1 MKGPNGGKP
10 LSRRFAPRMSELLA
24 FEAAARHGSFTRAAL
39 ELHLTQGAVSRSVDM
54 LEQRMRIRLFERVR
68 QRIFL
73 TDAGRSYLAEVS
85 EALRQI
91 DRASHRAMA
100 SPPGAEV
107 LNLAVLPTF
116 ATHWLIERI
125 PQFQKQCPNV
135 VVNLVSRIRP
145 FSLEAEGVD
154 AAIHHGAPS
163 WPGGTVQKLMDESMV
178 PTSSPSYRDG
188 KSLRRPADLAR
199 ATLIH
204 QSTRPGAW
212 AEWHRQA
219 GLSGRA
225 AYRGPTYD
233 QFGMA
238 AAAAAA
244 GIGVALLP
252 AFLVEMHIA
261 QGKLVRLFDPALLT
275 SSAYYIVLP
284 DTGAKPIAVRFADWL
299 SGMAHASAAR

>member
-1 MKGPNGGKP
+1 MASTRNGKP
-10 LSRRFAPRMSELLA
+10 LARRFAPRMSELIA

-54 LEQRMRIRLFERVR
+54 LEQRMRTRLFERVR
-68 QRIFL
+68 QRIVL
-73 TDAGRSYLAEVS
+73 TDAGKTYLVEVR

-91 DRASHRAMA
+91 DAASHRVMA
-100 SPPGAEV
+100 SQPGAEI

-116 ATHWLIERI
+116 ATHWLIERL
-125 PQFQKQCPNV
+125 PDFQKRYPHA
-135 VVNLVSRIRP
+135 VVNLASRIRP
-145 FSLEAEGVD
+145 FSLEDEGLD

-163 WPGGTVQKLMDESMV
+163 WPGGTVRRLMDELMV
-178 PTSSPSYRDG
+178 PTSSPAYRDS
-188 KSLRRPADLAR
+188 KSIRKPADLSR

-219 GLSGRA
+219 GVSARA

-238 AAAAAA
+238 AAAASA
-244 GIGVALLP
+244 GVGVALLP
-252 AFLVEMHIA
+252 AFLLEKQIS
-261 QGKLVRLFDPALLT
+261 QGNLVRLFDVTLLT

-284 DTGAKPIAVRFADWL
+284 DTGAKPVAVQFADWL
-299 SGMAHASAAR
+299 TSIAQ

>member
-1 MKGPNGGKP
+1 MKASTEGRKALPG
-10 LSRRFAPRMSELLA
+10 RFAPRMSELIA

-54 LEQRMRIRLFERVR
+54 LEQRMRVRLFERVR
-68 QRIFL
+68 QRIVL
-73 TDAGRSYLAEVS
+73 TDAGRSYLVEIR

-91 DRASHRAMA
+91 DAASHRVMA
-100 SPPGAEV
+100 AQPGAEI

-116 ATHWLIERI
+116 ATHWLIERL
-125 PQFQKQCPNV
+125 PRFLKQYPNCI
-135 VVNLVSRIRP
+135 VNLVSRIRP
-145 FSLEAEGVD
+145 FSLEGDGVD

-163 WPGGTVQKLMDESMV
+163 WPGGTVRPLMDELMV
-178 PTSSPSYRDG
+178 PTSSPAYRDS
-188 KSLRRPADLAR
+188 KSIRKPADLAR

-219 GLSGRA
+219 GVSGRTA
-225 AYRGPTYD
+225 HRGPTYD

-244 GIGVALLP
+244 GVGVALLP
-252 AFLVEMHIA
+252 AFLLEKQIS
-261 QGKLVRLFDPALLT
+261 QGNLVRLFDVTLLT

-284 DTGAKPIAVRFADWL
+284 DTGAKPVAVQFADWL
-299 SGMAHASAAR
+299 TSMAHS